1 MPVSNEAFEFQMRSN
16 NRDGCLRIAVL
27 TVVRANERGQGRP
40 GWKAVVKF
48 EGKRYWGAYRMSV
61 VEAVDVMVQRHIR
74 KISQSEVERIGRLCV
89 AMNARRTGG
98 MASRGYLCS
107 GYQPSCKDSVATAIS
122 QAAPSS
128 NGVYYVHQI
137 YGLFGDNKPMSTLF
151 QKSKSMWSDV
161 AKGMGAE
168 HHLWNAEELESLV
181 KQKYPQFW
189 NMYCDVRYPI
199 MRADI
204 GRIVIIHAYGGLYAD
219 LDVLPNRSWYEQ
231 VQLAIPRV
239 RDTKKEL
246 IAAKKKKGR
255 TLSCQ
260 VENLYYL
267 EMEVIVGAQG
277 NVIFLDWL
285 EYIRL
290 QLSNKTYQ
298 DKTSFWFTAKMR
310 YVYGTTGPMSMARFL
325 RLPINAAK
333 FKAIKYLECNYFK
346 DAESL
351 SPMQQRFFDVISYE
365 SNSYFTSEH
374 AILVPVG
381 PGDAQLPTVPTAK
394 RMRVKSAAPPM
405 GVTRNASSPEKR
417 DHVDRSQVNVQ
428 IGDVDMGESAEAGV
442 VERECHQDRQR
453 ALELKA
459 HLFSHRNNTST
470 QTLVEDMPEKLRT
483 WLTSDWNPHHKR
495 WAPAQPKAQSST
507 QQPTA
512 ARLTGHR

>member
-1 MPVSNEAFEFQMRSN
+1 MPVSNEAVAFK
-16 NRDGCLRIAVL
+16 LRWNKREEDAVL
-27 TVVRANERGQGRP
+27 TVVCANERGHGHP
-40 GWKAVVKF
+40 GWKAVVKVAD
-48 EGKRYWGAYRMSV
+48 KRYWGAYRLSV

-74 KISQSEVERIGRLCV
+74 KISQSEVERIGKLCV
-89 AMNARRTGG
+89 AMQARRTGA
-98 MASRGYLCS
+98 MVSCGYVCS
-107 GYQPSCKDSVATAIS
+107 GYQPNAINCYQPSVATTNS
-122 QAAPSS
+122 QAAAAR

-219 LDVLPNRSWYEQ
+219 LDVLPNRTWYEQ

-239 RDTKKEL
+239 RDMKKEL
-246 IAAKKKKGR
+246 ISSKKKKGR
-255 TLSCQ
+255 TLPRQ
-260 VENLYYL
+260 VEKIYYL

-277 NVIFLDWL
+277 NRIFLDWL

-290 QLSNKTYQ
+290 QLLKKTYQ
-298 DKTSFWFTAKMR
+298 DKKSFWFTAKMR
-310 YVYGTTGPMSMARFL
+310 YVYGTTGPMSMTKFL

-374 AILVPVG
+374 DILVPVG
-381 PGDAQLPTVPTAK
+381 PGDAQLPPVPTAK
-394 RMRVKSAAPPM
+394 RMRVKSAAPSM
-405 GVTRNASSPEKR
+405 GVTKNASSPEKR
-417 DHVDRSQVNVQ
+417 DHVDEVVHVQ
-428 IGDVDMGESAEAGV
+428 IGAVDMGESVEAGV
-442 VERECHQDRQR
+442 VERECHQDRQH

-459 HLFSHRNNTST
+459 HLFSHRNMTGT

-495 WAPAQPKAQSST
+495 WLPAQPKARSST
-507 QQPTA
+507 QQPMA
-512 ARLTGHR
+512 ARLT

>member
-1 MPVSNEAFEFQMRSN
+1 MPVSNEAIEFKLRLN
-16 NRDGCLRIAVL
+16 NRDVYAVL

-40 GWKAVVKF
+40 GWKAVVKVAD
-48 EGKRYWGAYRMSV
+48 KRYWGAYRLSV

-74 KISQSEVERIGRLCV
+74 KISQSEVERIGKLCV
-89 AMNARRTGG
+89 AMQARRTGA
-98 MASRGYLCS
+98 MVSCGYVCS
-107 GYQPSCKDSVATAIS
+107 GYQPSSKDSVATAIS

-137 YGLFGDNKPMSTLF
+137 YGLFGDNEPMSTLF

-204 GRIVIIHAYGGLYAD
+204 GRIIIMHAYGGLYAD

-246 IAAKKKKGR
+246 ISAKKKKGR
-255 TLSCQ
+255 TLSRR

-277 NVIFLDWL
+277 NDIFLDWL

-290 QLSNKTYQ
+290 QLLKKTYQ
-298 DKTSFWFTAKMR
+298 DKKSFWFTAKMR
-310 YVYGTTGPMSMARFL
+310 YVYGTTGPMSMAKFL

-346 DAESL
+346 DAESM

-381 PGDAQLPTVPTAK
+381 PGDAQLPPVPTAK
-394 RMRVKSAAPPM
+394 RMRVKSAAPSM

-417 DHVDRSQVNVQ
+417 DHVDEVVHVQ
-428 IGDVDMGESAEAGV
+428 IGAVDMGESVEAGV
-442 VERECHQDRQR
+442 VERECHQDRQH

-459 HLFSHRNNTST
+459 HLFSHRNMTST

-483 WLTSDWNPHHKR
+483 WLTSDWSLLHKR
-495 WAPAQPKAQSST
+495 WLPDQPKARSST
-507 QQPTA
+507 QRPMT
-512 ARLTGHR
+512 ARLT

>member
-1 MPVSNEAFEFQMRSN
+1 MPVSNEAVEFKMRSN
-16 NRDGCLRIAVL
+16 NRDVDAVL
-27 TVVRANERGQGRP
+27 TVVHANERGQGRP
-40 GWKAVVKF
+40 GWKAVLRVD
-48 EGKRYWGAYRMSV
+48 GKRYWGAYRMSV
-61 VEAVDVMVQRHIR
+61 VEAVDVMVQKNIL
-74 KISQSEVERIGRLCV
+74 KISQSEVERIGKLCA

-98 MASRGYLCS
+98 MVSRGYVCS
-107 GYQPSCKDSVATAIS
+107 GYQPICKDSGATAIS

-151 QKSKSMWSDV
+151 QKSKSMWCDV

-246 IAAKKKKGR
+246 ISAKKKKGR

-277 NVIFLDWL
+277 NDIFLDWL

-290 QLSNKTYQ
+290 QLSNKAYH
-298 DKTSFWFTAKMR
+298 DKASFWFSAKMR
-310 YVYGTTGPMSMARFL
+310 YVYCTTGPRSMARFL

-346 DAESL
+346 DTESM

-381 PGDAQLPTVPTAK
+381 PGDAQLPPVPTAK
-394 RMRVKSAAPPM
+394 RMRVKSAAPSM

-417 DHVDRSQVNVQ
+417 DHVDEVVHVQ
-428 IGDVDMGESAEAGV
+428 IGAVDMGESVEAGV

-459 HLFSHRNNTST
+459 YLFSHRNSTNT
-470 QTLVEDMPEKLRT
+470 QTLVEDMPEKLQT
-483 WLTSDWNPHHKR
+483 WITSDWKPVPR
-495 WAPAQPKAQSST
+495 AQPLARSST
-507 QQPTA
+507 KKYMA
-512 ARLTGHR
+512 D